1 MNSFGTNNKKTGYFN
16 ILCYCC
22 CLNPKLSTSMFCT
35 VCIFARDVKDVFLR
49 ALTSHHTV
57 KTFLRVYTSHYGK
70 AVGAE
75 LGNDL
80 SKTGK

>member
-1 MNSFGTNNKKTGYFN
+1 
-16 ILCYCC
+16 
-22 CLNPKLSTSMFCT
+22 MFLT